1 MHEPRVFGMEEWT
14 DFTTIK
20 NEAWLEYE
28 NLDGDRQYTVS
39 II

>member
-1 MHEPRVFGMEEWT
+1 MADFAWIRNEP
-14 DFTTIK
+14 
-20 NEAWLEYE
+20 WLEYE